1 MSGAERVRRLAPLA
15 AALLLLAACAGPAP
29 QANRLAPP
37 SLDLPPVP
45 QFAAAQPTSPQRAN
59 ADMVHDILEL
69 GFYMESGRPIP
80 QFSRFEGPVTLFLTG
95 PEPPGARAETARI
108 VDRLRREAD
117 IDITLAPQ
125 GTPPSG
131 RRVTAEF
138 LPRDDMRRAVPQ
150 AACFLV
156 PRISGWQEF
165 RRHRRSARLDWTT
178 VVERD
183 EVAVFIPADTTPQET
198 RDCLHEEIAQAFG
211 PLNDLYRLQES
222 VFNDDNFQTILTGF
236 DMLVLR
242 AWNDDALRPGMSR
255 DEVAARLPAI
265 LARLN
270 PAGEHIDP
278 GPPPDR
284 RPQAW
289 QDAIE
294 TALGPGARLSTRRQA
309 AARALQIAHDRGWRD
324 ARMAFS
330 HMTVARLARQQD
342 ADLALA
348 SFLTA
353 GLIYRSLPGAEAH
366 LAHVDMQLAAF
377 ALSAGRPAEA
387 LVLTRAA
394 QPAARATQNGALLA
408 SLKMVEAE
416 ALERTGRSAE
426 ARRIRQ
432 DSLGYARFGF
442 GSEEAVRARLDNV
455 TALGRPRGAT
465 RSGDPG

>member
-1 MSGAERVRRLAPLA
+1 MRALLLLA
-15 AALLLLAACAGPAP
+15 ASLLLAACAGPAP
-29 QANRLAPP
+29 QANRLAPAA
-37 SLDLPPVP
+37 LDLPPVP
-45 QFAAAQPTSPQRAN
+45 RFAPVRPTPPQRAN

-69 GFYMESGRPIP
+69 GFFMESGRPIP
-80 QFSRFEGPVTLFLTG
+80 QFSRFDGPVTLFLTG
-95 PEPPGARAETARI
+95 PVPPGARAETAHI
-108 VDRLRREAD
+108 VDRLRREAG
-117 IDITLAPQ
+117 IDVTLAPA
-125 GTPPSG
+125 GAAPAG

-138 LPRDDMRRAVPQ
+138 IPRDDMRRAVPQ

-156 PRISGWQEF
+156 PRISTWEEF
-165 RRHRRSARLDWTT
+165 RRNRRSARLDWTT

-183 EVAVFIPADTTPQET
+183 EIAVFIPADTTPQET

-236 DMLVLR
+236 DMLLLR
-242 AWNDDALRPGMSR
+242 AWNDPSLRPGMSP

-270 PAGEHIDP
+270 PAGQRIAA

-294 TALGPGARLSTRRQA
+294 TALGPGVGLGPRRQA
-309 AARALQIAHDRGWRD
+309 AARALQIAQDRGWQD
-324 ARMAFS
+324 ARLAFS
-330 HMTVARLARQQD
+330 YMTFARLARPQE
-342 ADLALA
+342 ADVALA
-348 SFLTA
+348 AFLSA
-353 GLIYRSLPGAEAH
+353 GMIYRRLPGAEVH

-377 ALSAGRPAEA
+377 ALSADRPVEA

-416 ALERTGRSAE
+416 ALERAGRPDDA
-426 ARRIRQ
+426 ARVREE
-432 DSLGYARFGF
+432 SLGWARFGF
-442 GSEEAVRARLDNV
+442 GDARAVRARLENV
-455 TALGRPRGAT
+455 AALGRPRGAG
-465 RSGDPG
+465 RADNPG